1 MRIGACQYMW
11 RLRLWLQETIA
22 STIREGVAYG
32 MQVLSAGPEEGLEVG
47 TRGLPGC
54 SSSSALSPCGAISQ
68 PKALEFTC
76 YRSNWNL
83 GEGLTWVSFHPWAS
97 QSWLAGN
104 DHLEQI

>member
-54 SSSSALSPCGAISQ
+54 SSSSDRSFLHGRVVMDICCQKPLSALSLVFRA
-68 PKALEFTC
+68 
-76 YRSNWNL
+76 
-83 GEGLTWVSFHPWAS
+83 
-97 QSWLAGN
+97 
-104 DHLEQI
+104 